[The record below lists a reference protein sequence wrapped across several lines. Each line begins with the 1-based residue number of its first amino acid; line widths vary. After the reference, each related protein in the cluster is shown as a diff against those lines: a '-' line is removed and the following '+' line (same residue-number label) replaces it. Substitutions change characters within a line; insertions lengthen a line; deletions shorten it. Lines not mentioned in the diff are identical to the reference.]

1 MKKYLLFFSFLLL
14 ALYSCKDDNGVDSGP
29 AAVSFAVPSANLTED
44 VTDVVIS
51 FSQTTSAA
59 GTITLGVAETEAEY
73 GVDYTTNPTG
83 SASQLTVPFEAGVSK
98 VVFKFNKL
106 VPAVE
111 GEVKNVKYTI
121 NAISTN
127 YEIKGNTTTVLNFNE
142 TALTGKSLAPQV
154 GGPSQANQV
163 YIDLSSGAMTTV
175 PRVSWDLGFYSGNEF
190 RVILNNSVKM
200 SAKSLNSTN
209 LATVVTEDNTML
221 ISQGSGSL
229 NQVDDPTGVITGTA
243 IAEVSANDAENSV
256 YLINLGS
263 NPGSTPPDLGKPAAD
278 SGSHRG
284 WKKVRILR
292 NGNSYKFQYADLNAT
307 TFNEVIIDKNAAF
320 NFSFFSFTANATVN
334 VEPQKEKWDI
344 NFTTFVNTVN
354 MGGGQMIPY
363 FYPDFIV
370 NNNRG
375 GALAYSVSTADF
387 SYDSF
392 TMANVDQSKFINDQ
406 RGIGSLW
413 RGTSAPG
420 PNGDP
425 MSQFVLKTDIFFVL
439 KDPAGNIYKI
449 RMTGGALPNLERGH
463 PTFVYSLL

>member
-29 AAVSFAVPSANLTED
+29 AAVSFAVPSANLTEE

-73 GVDYTTNPTG
+73 GVDYTTSPAG

-175 PRVSWDLGFYSGNEF
+175 PRISWDLGFYSGNEF

-221 ISQGSGSL
+221 ISQGSGS
-229 NQVDDPTGVITGTA
+229 VDQIDNPTGVITGTA

-263 NPGSTPPDLGKPAAD
+263 NPSSTVPPLGSPAAD

-292 NGNSYKFQYADLNAT
+292 SANGYKFQYADLNAT

-320 NFSFFSFTANATVN
+320 NFNFFSFTANAAVN
-334 VEPQKEKWDI
+334 VEPQKEKWDL
-344 NFTTFVNTVN
+344 NFTTFTNIFGGNT
-354 MGGGQMIPY
+354 PY
-363 FYPDFIV
+363 FFPDFVV
-370 NNNRG
+370 NNSRG

-387 SYDSF
+387 SFDSF

-406 RGIGSLW
+406 RGIGSSW

-420 PNGDP
+420 PDGNP
-425 MSQFVLKTDIFFVL
+425 MSQFVLKTDVFYVL

-449 RMTGGALPNLERGH
+449 KMTGGALPNLERGH

>member
-14 ALYSCKDDNGVDSGP
+14 AVYSCKDDNGVDSGP
-29 AAVSFAVPSANLTED
+29 AAVSFAVPSANLTEE

-73 GVDYTTNPTG
+73 GVDYTTTPAG
-83 SASQLTVPFEAGVSK
+83 SASALTVPFEAGVSK

-175 PRVSWDLGFYSGNEF
+175 PRISWDLGFYSGNEF

-221 ISQGSGSL
+221 ISQGSGS
-229 NQVDDPTGVITGTA
+229 VDQIDNPTGVITGTA

-263 NPGSTPPDLGKPAAD
+263 NPSSTVPPLGSPAAD

-292 NGNSYKFQYADLNAT
+292 SANGYKFQYADLNAT

-334 VEPQKEKWDI
+334 VEPQKEKWDL
-344 NFTTFVNTVN
+344 NFTTFTNIFGGNT
-354 MGGGQMIPY
+354 PY
-363 FYPDFIV
+363 FFPDFVV
-370 NNNRG
+370 NNSRG

-387 SYDSF
+387 SFDNF

-406 RGIGSLW
+406 RGIGSSW

-420 PNGDP
+420 PDGNP
-425 MSQFVLKTDIFFVL
+425 MSQFVLKTDIFYVL

-449 RMTGGALPNLERGH
+449 KMTGGALPNLERGH

>member
-14 ALYSCKDDNGVDSGP
+14 AVYSCKDDNGVDSGP

-73 GVDYTTNPTG
+73 GVDYTTTPAG
-83 SASQLTVPFEAGVSK
+83 SASALTVPFEAGVSK

-175 PRVSWDLGFYSGNEF
+175 PRISWDLGFYSGNEF

-221 ISQGSGSL
+221 ISQGSGS
-229 NQVDDPTGVITGTA
+229 VDQIDNPTGVITGTA

-263 NPGSTPPDLGKPAAD
+263 NPSSTVPPLGSPAAD

-292 NGNSYKFQYADLNAT
+292 SANGYKFQYADLNAT

-334 VEPQKEKWDI
+334 VEPQKEKWDL
-344 NFTTFVNTVN
+344 NFTTFTNIFGGNT
-354 MGGGQMIPY
+354 PY
-363 FYPDFIV
+363 FFPDFVV
-370 NNNRG
+370 NNSRG

-387 SYDSF
+387 SFDSF

-406 RGIGSLW
+406 RGIGSSW

-420 PNGDP
+420 PDGNP
-425 MSQFVLKTDIFFVL
+425 MSQFVLKTDIFYVL

-449 RMTGGALPNLERGH
+449 KMTGGALPNLERGH

>member
-29 AAVSFAVPSANLTED
+29 AAVSFAVPSANLTEE

-59 GTITLGVAETEAEY
+59 GAITLGVAETEAEY
-73 GVDYTTNPTG
+73 GVDYTTTPTG
-83 SASQLTVPFEAGVSK
+83 SASALTVPFEAGVSK

-111 GEVKNVKYTI
+111 GDVKNVKYTI

-175 PRVSWDLGFYSGNEF
+175 PRISWDLGFYSGNEF

-221 ISQGSGSL
+221 ISQGSGSI
-229 NQVDDPTGVITGTA
+229 NQIDNPTGVITGTA

-263 NPGSTPPDLGKPAAD
+263 NPSSTVPPLGSPAAD

-292 NGNSYKFQYADLNAT
+292 NANGYKFQYADLNAT

-320 NFSFFSFTANATVN
+320 NFNFFSFTANATVN
-334 VEPQKEKWDI
+334 VEPQKEKWDL
-344 NFTTFVNTVN
+344 NFTTFTNIFGGNT
-354 MGGGQMIPY
+354 PY
-363 FYPDFIV
+363 FFPDFVV
-370 NNNRG
+370 NNSRG

-387 SYDSF
+387 SFDNF

-406 RGIGSLW
+406 RGIGSSW

-420 PNGDP
+420 PDGNP
-425 MSQFVLKTDIFFVL
+425 MSQFVLKTDIFYVL

-449 RMTGGALPNLERGH
+449 KMTGGALPNLERGH

>member
-83 SASQLTVPFEAGVSK
+83 SASALTVPFEAGVSK

-175 PRVSWDLGFYSGNEF
+175 PRISWDLGFYSGNEF

-221 ISQGSGSL
+221 ISQGSGS
-229 NQVDDPTGVITGTA
+229 VDQIDNPTGVITGTA

-263 NPGSTPPDLGKPAAD
+263 NPSSTVPPLGSPAAD

-292 NGNSYKFQYADLNAT
+292 SANGYKFQYADLNAT

-334 VEPQKEKWDI
+334 VEPQKGKWDL
-344 NFTTFVNTVN
+344 NFTTFTNIFGGNT
-354 MGGGQMIPY
+354 PY
-363 FYPDFIV
+363 FFPDFVV
-370 NNNRG
+370 NNSRG

-387 SYDSF
+387 SFDNF

-406 RGIGSLW
+406 RGIGSSW

-420 PNGDP
+420 PDGNP
-425 MSQFVLKTDIFFVL
+425 MSQFVLKTDIFYVL

-449 RMTGGALPNLERGH
+449 KMTGGALPNLERGH

>member
-1 MKKYLLFFSFLLL
+1 MKKFLVFFSILLL
-14 ALYSCKDDNGVDSGP
+14 TIYSCKDDESAVSESL
-29 AAVSFAVPSANLTED
+29 AVSFAVPSANLTDE

-51 FSQTTSAA
+51 FSKTTPSA
-59 GTITLGVAETEAEY
+59 GTITLGVTETEAKY

-83 SASQLTVPFEAGVSK
+83 SGSSLTIPFEAGVSK

-106 VPAVE
+106 IPAIE
-111 GEVKNVKYTI
+111 GEIKNVKYTI
-121 NAISTN
+121 NSISTN
-127 YEIKGNTTTVLNFNE
+127 YEITGNNTTVLNFNE

-200 SAKSLNSTN
+200 SAKSLNSIDLT
-209 LATVVTEDNTML
+209 AVVAEDNTML
-221 ISQGSGSL
+221 ISQGAGSV
-229 NQVDDPTGVITGTA
+229 NQIDNPTGVITGTA
-243 IAEVSANDAENSV
+243 IAEVSANDAENAV

-263 NPGSTPPDLGKPAAD
+263 NPRSTPPALGSPAAD

-292 NGNSYKFQYADLNAT
+292 NGNGYKFQYADINAT
-307 TFNEVIIDKNAAF
+307 TFNEVIIDKNTAF
-320 NFSFFSFTANATVN
+320 NFNFFSFTANATVN
-334 VEPQKEKWDI
+334 VEPQKDKWDL
-344 NFTTFVNTVN
+344 NFTTFTNAVN
-354 MGGGQMIPY
+354 MGGGQLIPY
-363 FYPDFIV
+363 FYPDFVV
-370 NNNRG
+370 NNSKG
-375 GALAYSVSTADF
+375 GAFVYSVSTADF
-387 SYDSF
+387 SYDAF

-406 RGIGSLW
+406 RGVGSSW

-420 PNGDP
+420 PDGNP
-425 MSQFVLKTDIFFVL
+425 MSQFVLKTDVFYVL

-449 RMTGGALPNLERGH
+449 KMTGGALPNLERGH

>member
-14 ALYSCKDDNGVDSGP
+14 AVYSCKDDDGVDSG
-29 AAVSFAVPSANLTED
+29 ALAVSFAVPSANLTEE

-51 FSQTTSAA
+51 FSKATTAS
-59 GTITLGVAETEAEY
+59 GTITLGVTETEAEY

-83 SASQLTVPFEAGVSK
+83 SASTLTVPFETGVSK

-127 YEIKGNTTTVLNFNE
+127 YEITGNNTTVLNFNE

-190 RVILNNSVKM
+190 RVVLNNSVKM
-200 SAKSLNSTN
+200 SAKSLSSTN
-209 LATVVTEDNTML
+209 LATVVAEDNTML
-221 ISQGSGSL
+221 ISQGSGSI
-229 NQVDDPTGVITGTA
+229 NQIDNPTGVITGTA

-263 NPGSTPPDLGKPAAD
+263 NPSTTPPTLGSVAAD
-278 SGSHRG
+278 SGAHRG
-284 WKKVRILR
+284 WKKIRVLR
-292 NGNSYKFQYADLNAT
+292 SANGYKLQYANLDAT
-307 TFNEVIIDKNAAF
+307 TFNEVIIDKNSAF

-334 VEPQKEKWDI
+334 VEPQKGKWDL
-344 NFTTFVNTVN
+344 NFTTFTNIYGGNT
-354 MGGGQMIPY
+354 PY
-363 FYPDFIV
+363 FYPDFVV
-370 NNNRG
+370 NNSRG

-406 RGIGSLW
+406 RGIGDTW
-413 RGTSAPG
+413 RATSAPG
-420 PNGDP
+420 PDGFP
-425 MSQFVLKTDIFFVL
+425 VSQFVLKTNIFFVL

-449 RMTGGALPNLERGH
+449 KMTGGALPNLERGH

>member
-73 GVDYTTNPTG
+73 GVDYTTTPAG
-83 SASQLTVPFEAGVSK
+83 SASALTVPFEAGVSK

-175 PRVSWDLGFYSGNEF
+175 PRISWDLGFYSGNEF

-221 ISQGSGSL
+221 ISQGSGS
-229 NQVDDPTGVITGTA
+229 VDQIDNPTGVITGTA

-263 NPGSTPPDLGKPAAD
+263 NPSSTVPPLGSPAAD

-292 NGNSYKFQYADLNAT
+292 SANGYKFQYADLNAT

-334 VEPQKEKWDI
+334 VEPQKEKWDL
-344 NFTTFVNTVN
+344 NFTTFTNIFGGNT
-354 MGGGQMIPY
+354 PY
-363 FYPDFIV
+363 FFPDFVV
-370 NNNRG
+370 NNSRG

-387 SYDSF
+387 SFDSF

-406 RGIGSLW
+406 RGIGSSW

-420 PNGDP
+420 PDGNP
-425 MSQFVLKTDIFFVL
+425 MSQFVLKTDIFYVL

-449 RMTGGALPNLERGH
+449 KMTGGALPNLERGH